1 MYETFYRV
9 ESSAEL
15 YSSFLRSRDSFYDQI
30 IKYNNAIIQ
39 VSLSLGKY
47 ICGGTIIDSEHI
59 LTAAHCIH
67 QPGAK
72 YVPCKAQKSS
82 AGDEIQEC
90 SWVSSKSWLVFHLY
104 EIYTV

>member
-1 MYETFYRV
+1 MRLSYRV

-15 YSSFLRSRDSFYDQI
+15 YSSFLRSRD
-30 IKYNNAIIQ
+30 NAIIQ